1 MQTKLSPLAL
11 QSARSELIAAVNAI
25 VSKYGFPAS
34 LIDGI
39 MSSVLVDIKLQV
51 IAELANEV
59 TTVTAEKERTDE

>member
-39 MSSVLVDIKLQV
+39 MSSVLVDIKSEV
-51 IAELANEV
+51 IAELTGEATATAKENVNE
-59 TTVTAEKERTDE
+59 

>member
-25 VSKYGFPAS
+25 VGKYGFPAS

-39 MSSVLVDIKLQV
+39 MSSVLVDIKSQV
-51 IAELANEV
+51 IAELTGEA
-59 TTVTAEKERTDE
+59 TTMEKEHTNE

>member
-25 VSKYGFPAS
+25 VSQYGFPAS

-39 MSSVLVDIKLQV
+39 MS
-51 IAELANEV
+51 
-59 TTVTAEKERTDE
+59 

>member
-11 QSARSELIAAVNAI
+11 QAARSELIAAVNAI

-39 MSSVLVDIKLQV
+39 MSSVLVDIKSQV
-51 IAELANEV
+51 IAELTGEV
-59 TTVTAEKERTDE
+59 TAMEKEHTNE

>member
-39 MSSVLVDIKLQV
+39 MSSVLVDVKSQV
-51 IAELANEV
+51 IAELTGEV
-59 TTVTAEKERTDE
+59 TATEKEQTNE

>member
-39 MSSVLVDIKLQV
+39 MSSLLVDIKSQV
-51 IAELANEV
+51 IAELTGEV
-59 TTVTAEKERTDE
+59 TAMEKEHTNE

>member
-39 MSSVLVDIKLQV
+39 MSSVLVDVKSQV
-51 IAELANEV
+51 IAELTGEV
-59 TTVTAEKERTDE
+59 TAMEKEHTNE

>member
-11 QSARSELIAAVNAI
+11 QSARSDLIAAVNAI

-39 MSSVLVDIKLQV
+39 MSSVLVDIKSQV
-51 IAELANEV
+51 IAELTGEA
-59 TTVTAEKERTDE
+59 TAMEKEHTNE

>member
-25 VSKYGFPAS
+25 VSKYGVPAS

-39 MSSVLVDIKLQV
+39 MSSVLVDIKSQV
-51 IAELANEV
+51 IAELTGEV
-59 TTVTAEKERTDE
+59 TAMEKEHADE

>member
-39 MSSVLVDIKLQV
+39 MSSVLVDVKSQV
-51 IAELANEV
+51 IAELTGEV
-59 TTVTAEKERTDE
+59 TATEKEHTNE

>member
-1 MQTKLSPLAL
+1 MQTKLSSLAL

-39 MSSVLVDIKLQV
+39 MSSVLVDIKSQV
-51 IAELANEV
+51 IAELTGEV
-59 TTVTAEKERTDE
+59 TATEKEHADE

>member
-39 MSSVLVDIKLQV
+39 MSSVLVDIKSQV
-51 IAELANEV
+51 IAELTGEA
-59 TTVTAEKERTDE
+59 TAMEKEHTNE

>member
-39 MSSVLVDIKLQV
+39 MSSVLVDIKSQV
-51 IAELANEV
+51 IAELTGEA
-59 TTVTAEKERTDE
+59 TVTEKERTDE

>member
-1 MQTKLSPLAL
+1 MQTKLSPLSL

-39 MSSVLVDIKLQV
+39 MSSVLVDIKSQV
-51 IAELANEV
+51 IAELTGEV
-59 TTVTAEKERTDE
+59 TAMEKEHTNE

>member
-1 MQTKLSPLAL
+1 MQTKLSPLSL

-39 MSSVLVDIKLQV
+39 MSSVLVDVKSQV
-51 IAELANEV
+51 IAELTGEV
-59 TTVTAEKERTDE
+59 TATEKEQTNE

>member
-39 MSSVLVDIKLQV
+39 MSSVLVDIKS
-51 IAELANEV
+51 
-59 TTVTAEKERTDE
+59 

>member
-11 QSARSELIAAVNAI
+11 QSARSELIAAVNSI

-34 LIDGI
+34 LFDCL
-39 MSSVLVDIKLQV
+39 MSSVLVVINSQV

-59 TTVTAEKERTDE
+59 TTVTAEKEHADE

>member
-11 QSARSELIAAVNAI
+11 QLARSELIAAVNAI

-39 MSSVLVDIKLQV
+39 MSSVLVDIKSQV
-51 IAELANEV
+51 IAELTGEV
-59 TTVTAEKERTDE
+59 TATEKEQINE

>member
-1 MQTKLSPLAL
+1 MQTKLSPLSL

-39 MSSVLVDIKLQV
+39 MSSVLVDVKLQV
-51 IAELANEV
+51 IAELTGEV
-59 TTVTAEKERTDE
+59 TATEKEQTNE

>member
-39 MSSVLVDIKLQV
+39 MSSVLVDIKSQV
-51 IAELANEV
+51 IAELTGEA
-59 TTVTAEKERTDE
+59 TVTEKEHADE

>member
-1 MQTKLSPLAL
+1 MQTKLSSLAL

-39 MSSVLVDIKLQV
+39 MSSVLVDIKSQV
-51 IAELANEV
+51 IAELTGEA
-59 TTVTAEKERTDE
+59 TVTEKEHADE

>member
-39 MSSVLVDIKLQV
+39 MSSVFVDIKSQV
-51 IAELANEV
+51 IAELTGEV
-59 TTVTAEKERTDE
+59 TAMEKEHTNE